1 MNFILVFF
9 EGLFSFFSPCVLP
22 LIPLYV
28 GYLSGQSH
36 DEEKPSRKKLF
47 LLTTCFIIGI
57 FIAIFLLN
65 ISVQV
70 ISSFFKEHMTLMT
83 RIGGILIIILGL
95 YQFGV
100 IRSQK
105 LSQTK
110 RFSMKKYMPSQ
121 FIFAFVLGFTF
132 GFAWTPCIG
141 PALASIL
148 ILGTS
153 SGSFL
158 ISNIL
163 VIIYAIGLTLPF
175 FIVGLFTDQTLE
187 WLNKRKKWMNI
198 AVKAGAI
205 VLIVIG
211 ITMVTGKM
219 NDISKYMSNA
229 STPVATQKEP
239 VEQNQFPLPYA
250 LKDQNQQDI
259 SFQDLKGKVVF
270 LNFWAT
276 WCPPC
281 QRELPEIQK
290 LYEKYKDSN
299 EVAIITIV
307 TPGNGE
313 KSQEEIIEFLDEKGY
328 NMSVLFDNGEVT
340 SYFQISSLPTTFMI
354 EKTGEPYGYAVG
366 QLNLEI
372 MESMINEVLN
382 K

>member
-22 LIPLYV
+22 LIPLYI
-28 GYLSGQSH
+28 GYLSGQNH
-36 DEEKPSRKKLF
+36 DDKKPSRKKLF

-70 ISSFFKEHMTLMT
+70 ISSFFKEYMTLMT
-83 RIGGILIIILGL
+83 RIGGILIIMLGL
-95 YQFGV
+95 YQFGI

-110 RFSMKKYMPSQ
+110 RFSTRKHVSSQ
-121 FIFAFVLGFTF
+121 FIFAFILGFTF

-153 SGSFL
+153 TGSFL
-158 ISNIL
+158 VSNLL

-175 FIVGLFTDQTLE
+175 FIVGLFTDQALE
-187 WLNKRKKWMNI
+187 WLSKRKKWMNI
-198 AVKAGAI
+198 AVKAGAV
-205 VLIVIG
+205 VLIIIG
-211 ITMVTGKM
+211 ITMITGKM
-219 NDISKYMSNA
+219 NDISQYMSNA
-229 STPVATQKEP
+229 STPVATPKEST
-239 VEQNQFPLPYA
+239 EDNQFPLPYT
-250 LKDQNQQDI
+250 LKDQNQKDV
-259 SFQDLKGKVVF
+259 SFASLKGKAVF
-270 LNFWAT
+270 VNFWAT

-290 LYEKYKDSN
+290 LYDKYKNSDQ
-299 EVAIITIV
+299 VAIITIV
-307 TPGNGE
+307 NPGGRE
-313 KSQEEIIEFLDEKGY
+313 KSQQEIIEFLDEKGY
-328 NMSVLFDNGEVT
+328 NMPVLFDNGEV
-340 SYFQISSLPTTFMI
+340 SYDFKVSSLPTSFMI
-354 EKTGEPYGYAVG
+354 DKDGKPYGYAIG
-366 QLNLEI
+366 QLNIDI
-372 MESMINEVLN
+372 MESMIHEVLN

>member
-121 FIFAFVLGFTF
+121 FIFAFVLGFTL

-141 PALASIL
+141 
-148 ILGTS
+148 
-153 SGSFL
+153 
-158 ISNIL
+158 
-163 VIIYAIGLTLPF
+163 
-175 FIVGLFTDQTLE
+175 
-187 WLNKRKKWMNI
+187 
-198 AVKAGAI
+198 
-205 VLIVIG
+205 
-211 ITMVTGKM
+211 
-219 NDISKYMSNA
+219 
-229 STPVATQKEP
+229 
-239 VEQNQFPLPYA
+239 
-250 LKDQNQQDI
+250 
-259 SFQDLKGKVVF
+259 
-270 LNFWAT
+270 
-276 WCPPC
+276 
-281 QRELPEIQK
+281 
-290 LYEKYKDSN
+290 
-299 EVAIITIV
+299 
-307 TPGNGE
+307 
-313 KSQEEIIEFLDEKGY
+313 
-328 NMSVLFDNGEVT
+328 
-340 SYFQISSLPTTFMI
+340 
-354 EKTGEPYGYAVG
+354 
-366 QLNLEI
+366 
-372 MESMINEVLN
+372 
-382 K
+382 

>member
-153 SGSFL
+153 SGSFI
-158 ISNIL
+158 ISNLL
-163 VIIYAIGLTLPF
+163 VVIYALGLTIPF
-175 FIVGLFTDQTLE
+175 FIVGLFTEQALD
-187 WLNKRKKWMNI
+187 WLSKHKKWMNI

-205 VLIVIG
+205 LLIVIG
-211 ITMVTGKM
+211 ITMITGKM
-219 NDISKYMSNA
+219 NDISRYMSSA
-229 STPVATQKEP
+229 SAPTIDEKKSVEKE
-239 VEQNQFPLPYA
+239 EFPLPYT
-250 LKDQNQQDI
+250 LQDQNQKNI

-290 LYEKYKDSN
+290 LYEKYKDSDK
-299 EVAIITIV
+299 VAIITIV

-313 KSQEEIIEFLDEKGY
+313 KTTSEIIDFINEKGY
-328 NMSVLFDNGEVT
+328 NMPVLFDNGEVS
-340 SYFQISSLPTTFMI
+340 SYFKISSLPTTFI
-354 EKTGEPYGYAVG
+354 IDQSGKPYGYAVG

-372 MESMINEVLN
+372 MESMIDEVL
-382 K
+382 KK